1 MHITV
6 IGTGYVGLVSGAGLA
21 DFGLQVIC
29 VDQDKDKIKR
39 LKKGEIPF
47 YEPGLEE
54 LVSKNVKNGC
64 LSFTTDMKTSVR
76 QSLVIFIAVG
86 TPDDGQGQ
94 PDLSQVEAV
103 ARELAEAID
112 DYKVIV
118 IKSTVP
124 VGTNRWIKEVISA
137 AGGKKGIKVD
147 VVSNPEFL
155 REGAAIEDFMR
166 PNRVVLGSDS
176 AEALAVV
183 KDIYRPLYLIETPF
197 VITGLETAE
206 LIKYASNAFLATKI
220 SFINEVANLC
230 EKVGADVHH
239 VAKAMGLDGRIGPK
253 FLHPGPGYGGSCF
266 PKDTLALAH
275 LGRKLG
281 SPLSIVEAVIEV
293 NQRQRAR
300 MVNKIETALGSLK
313 GKTVGVLGLTFKPN
327 TSDVRESPAIDIVR
341 ILLEKGAKVRAY
353 DPAGMDEF
361 KKAVT
366 GRNLSFCQDAYQAA
380 KGADALVFLTEWNEL
395 RNLDLK
401 KLLKIIAQPLIL
413 DLRNIYDSGKM
424 RELGYTY
431 IGVGRGM

>member
-54 LVSKNVKNGC
+54 LVAKNVKNGR
-64 LSFTTDMKTSVR
+64 LSFTTDMKASVR

-137 AGGKKGIKVD
+137 SGGKKGIKVD

-239 VAKAMGLDGRIGPK
+239 VARAMGLDGRIGPK

-341 ILLEKGAKVRAY
+341 ILLEKGAKIRTY

-401 KLLKIIAQPLIL
+401 KLRKIIAQPLIL

-431 IGVGRGM
+431 IGVGRGI